1 MFQGSI
7 VALVTPMQQ
16 DGQVDE
22 NALRQL
28 IDHHIASQTDAL
40 VIMGTTGES
49 ATLDHKEHCEV
60 LRIAVEQAGERVP
73 IIAGTGANSTLEAI
87 ELSKCAKQVGAKASL
102 SVTPYYNKPTQ
113 EGLFQHFKAIAESVD
128 LPIILY
134 NVPGRTGCD
143 MQPATIARLAEL
155 NNIIG
160 VKDATGDLSRVRLQR
175 RLCGNDFLLFSGNDD
190 TALDFVL
197 LGGNGVI
204 SVTANVAPKAM
215 HDMIAA
221 ALNGERQMAEEI
233 DARLYSLHQKL
244 FIEPNPIPVKWA
256 VHSQGHI
263 GSDIR
268 LPLTTLAEKHQ
279 SIIRT
284 AMQTAGVL

>member
-7 VALVTPMQQ
+7 VALVTPMQAE
-16 DGQVDE
+16 GQVDA

-28 IDHHIASQTDAL
+28 VEHHIRNHTDAL

-49 ATLDHKEHCEV
+49 ATLNQQEHCEV
-60 LRIAVEQAGERVP
+60 LRIAVEQAEQRIP
-73 IIAGTGANSTLEAI
+73 IIAGTGANSTVEAI
-87 ELSKCAKQVGAKASL
+87 ELSKCAKQVGAQASL

-113 EGLFQHFKAIAESVD
+113 EGLFQHFKTIAEAVE
-128 LPIILY
+128 LPMILY

-143 MQPATIARLAEL
+143 MQPATVARLAKL
-155 NNIIG
+155 HHIIG
-160 VKDATGDLSRVRLQR
+160 IKDASADLSRVRLQR
-175 RLCGNDFLLFSGNDD
+175 RLCGEDFLLFSGNDD

-204 SVTANVAPKAM
+204 SVTANVAPQAM

-221 ALNGERQMAEEI
+221 ALNGERHIAEEI
-233 DARLYSLHQKL
+233 DASLYDLHKNL

-263 GSDIR
+263 GNAIR
-268 LPLTTLAEKHQ
+268 LPLMLLAEEHRAAV
-279 SIIRT
+279 RT